1 VIGCIGAAAAAIAG
15 MWAMEWL
22 RKKSKELK

>member
-1 VIGCIGAAAAAIAG
+1 VIGCIGAAAAAIGA